1 MLRGFLATVL
11 IASAAILAAPEA
23 QASRWGKSYFPDVR
37 VVTHDGKTVRFYDD
51 LIKDRIF
58 VISFLFTTCR
68 DICPLTTSRLA
79 ELQAQLGDAMGR
91 DIFFYSITIDPENDT
106 PEKMKQYADTFGAGP
121 GWLFLTGAPAD
132 IHTIRHK
139 LGERSK
145 VLSDHRNEILLG
157 NGRTG
162 EWARNNVMGD
172 LTSLALTVRSMDPAW
187 RPGPGLSR
195 TPPKVLELGARP
207 GQALF
212 KRLCAG
218 CHTVGKGDRVGPDLE
233 GVTLRRD
240 PDWLVKF
247 IANPEKLRRQRDPT
261 ALALVRRYPT
271 VRMPAFGISEN
282 DAQDLIA
289 FLDPRPAVQSQADLL
304 TPLSAL
310 TDQYGAK
317 FSLERLKGHPVAVFF
332 GFTHC
337 PDVCPTTLLD
347 WSNVL
352 GSLGPDG
359 DNLKVIFVS
368 VDGDRDTP
376 EALKSYMGSFDPR
389 IMALTGAGAEIAAAA
404 RPFEAFYE
412 KVTDAAGGGFTYDHT
427 VKTYLIDRNGRL
439 AGTVDLRTNEA
450 ERRKTLARILAPK

>member
-1 MLRGFLATVL
+1 
-11 IASAAILAAPEA
+11 
-23 QASRWGKSYFPDVR
+23 
-37 VVTHDGKTVRFYDD
+37 
-51 LIKDRIF
+51 
-58 VISFLFTTCR
+58 
-68 DICPLTTSRLA
+68 
-79 ELQAQLGDAMGR
+79 
-91 DIFFYSITIDPENDT
+91 
-106 PEKMKQYADTFGAGP
+106 
-121 GWLFLTGAPAD
+121 
-132 IHTIRHK
+132 
-139 LGERSK
+139 
-145 VLSDHRNEILLG
+145 
-157 NGRTG
+157 
-162 EWARNNVMGD
+162 
-172 LTSLALTVRSMDPAW
+172 
-187 RPGPGLSR
+187 
-195 TPPKVLELGARP
+195 
-207 GQALF
+207 
-212 KRLCAG
+212 
-218 CHTVGKGDRVGPDLE
+218 
-233 GVTLRRD
+233 
-240 PDWLVKF
+240 
-247 IANPEKLRRQRDPT
+247 
-261 ALALVRRYPT
+261 
-271 VRMPAFGISEN
+271 
-282 DAQDLIA
+282 
-289 FLDPRPAVQSQADLL
+289 
-304 TPLSAL
+304 L